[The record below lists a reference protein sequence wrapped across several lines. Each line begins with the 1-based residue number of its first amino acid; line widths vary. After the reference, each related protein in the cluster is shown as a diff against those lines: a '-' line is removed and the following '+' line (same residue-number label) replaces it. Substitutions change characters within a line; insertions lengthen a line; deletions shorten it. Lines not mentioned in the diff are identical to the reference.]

1 MKFGKQFAFYKIP
14 EWSEY
19 YLDYAAIKTVLK
31 FIDNRKNKK
40 KGLKKL
46 KKLKKRLSKIDPE
59 EIAMAVKNY
68 YNELKENQNENQNLI
83 KINNK
88 KEEMIKNI
96 EDLSEYTNTQK
107 LNYFIEF
114 YKSKIK
120 IVEDFFIQKINE
132 YQSNLEN
139 LENKIDLNNSI
150 ENEKEQD
157 LNDKK
162 ENAERDEL
170 GYAVSWKRA
179 LSNLYNF
186 TSWLHSYYSIN
197 LLAIKKIQK
206 KIKKIFKLNNIEE
219 IEEKLN
225 EADQT
230 FQLFNS
236 LSNLVDL
243 RKK

>member
-19 YLDYAAIKTVLK
+19 YFDYAAIKTILK

-83 KINNK
+83 KTNNK

-96 EDLSEYTNTQK
+96 EDLSEYTNNQK

-114 YKSKIK
+114 YKSKVK

-139 LENKIDLNNSI
+139 LENKIDLNKSN
-150 ENEKEQD
+150 EKEKEQD

-162 ENAERDEL
+162 ENAERDE
-170 GYAVSWKRA
+170 
-179 LSNLYNF
+179 
-186 TSWLHSYYSIN
+186 
-197 LLAIKKIQK
+197 
-206 KIKKIFKLNNIEE
+206 
-219 IEEKLN
+219 
-225 EADQT
+225 
-230 FQLFNS
+230 
-236 LSNLVDL
+236 
-243 RKK
+243 